1 MRSRFSNFEEVT
13 RNSPPRRL
21 TVEKL
26 ALDCL
31 DIRELKRAGVFNH
44 QRTVVAFPF
53 RWLAIR
59 SLSVARYGIRLELQK
74 QITPQHIRVSW
85 TACRYGGMRPWLH
98 WPYCHRRVAKLY
110 KAIAGYCCRICIGN
124 PPYASQTKSAAG
136 RRHFALCK
144 LRILLGGDAK
154 PGSELP
160 DRPRGMRRKKYR
172 ILRARI
178 EGLEWVL
185 ARRLR
190 EKPPDY
196 ANLACYLPS

>member
-1 MRSRFSNFEEVT
+1 MRTRLFNFEEVT

-31 DIRELKRAGVFNH
+31 NISELKRARVLNDY
-44 QRTVVAFPF
+44 RTALSSPF
-53 RWLAIR
+53 RWPAIR
-59 SLSVARYGIRLELQK
+59 RLSVDRYGIRLELNNRV
-74 QITPQHIRVSW
+74 TPQHIQVSW
-85 TACRYGGMRPWLH
+85 TPCRYGGMRPWLH
-98 WPYCHRRVAKLY
+98 CPHCRRRVAKLY
-110 KAIAGYCCRICIGN
+110 RALAGYCCRICIGN
-124 PPYASQTKSAAG
+124 PPYASQTKSATG

-144 LRILLGGDAK
+144 LRIRLGGDAK

-190 EKPPDY
+190 EKRPGY